1 MGIFD
6 SIAHGI
12 NDFLFEPEITNGVEG
27 TAQVVSASGVT
38 ENALYSNC
46 HMEVVV
52 EGPGIPAT
60 ATVIDSLVHRNHWPV
75 AGATLPVLIE
85 RDNPKEV
92 NVLWDKVPDATIQAM
107 NEAEKIA
114 AGRRAGIEPNPYSA
128 GTNIKIV
135 GNAASIPPEAKA
147 KLLALGIDID
157 KLVAQGSWGSGA

>member
-27 TAQVVSASGVT
+27 TAQVVSASDTDGT
-38 ENALYSNC
+38 SIYRNC

-52 EGPGIPAT
+52 EAPGIPAT
-60 ATVIDSLVHRNHWPV
+60 ATSIDSLVHRNHWPV
-75 AGATLPVLIE
+75 AGQTLPVLIE
-85 RDNPKEV
+85 RDNPKEAI
-92 NVLWDKVPDATIQAM
+92 VLWDKVPDATIQAM

-114 AGRRAGIEPNPYSA
+114 AGRRAGIEPNPYSPGA
-128 GTNIKIV
+128 TIKIV
-135 GNAASIPPEAKA
+135 GDVASIPPEAKQ

-157 KLVAQGSWGSGA
+157 KLVAKG

>member
-1 MGIFD
+1 MGFFD

-38 ENALYSNC
+38 ENAIYSNC

-52 EGPGIPAT
+52 EAPGIPAT
-60 ATVIDSLVHRNHWPV
+60 ATSIDSLVHRNHWPV
-75 AGATLPVLIE
+75 AGGTLPVLIE

-92 NVLWDKVPDATIQAM
+92 IVLWDKVPDATIQAM

-157 KLVAQGSWGSGA
+157 KLVAQGFWSSGS